1 MTTENVKQNS
11 KPKITTYRLCTCAL
25 MTAVMCILA
34 PISIPIGPIPISL
47 STLVVF
53 LSVFLLGTKW
63 SAISCLIYLVLGA
76 VGLPVFSGYTGGIGK
91 LLGPTGG
98 YIIGFVFTAIIA
110 GMFLSYADKHFT
122 GKKGVFFAF
131 FGMLVALIAT
141 YAFGTIWFTIWSGT
155 TFGYALTVCVLPFI
169 PVDIIKLVIATILG
183 RAVRS
188 RLMKSFLQ

>member
-1 MTTENVKQNS
+1 
-11 KPKITTYRLCTCAL
+11 

-122 GKKGVFFAF
+122 GKKGVFIAF

>member
-1 MTTENVKQNS
+1 
-11 KPKITTYRLCTCAL
+11 
-25 MTAVMCILA
+25 MTAIMCILA
-34 PISIPIGPIPISL
+34 PISIPIGPVPISL

-63 SAISCLIYLVLGA
+63 SAISCLIYLALGA
-76 VGLPVFSGYTGGIGK
+76 VGLPVFSGYTGGIAK

-110 GMFLSYADKHFT
+110 GAFLGFADKHFP
-122 GKKGVFFAF
+122 GKKGIIFVF
-131 FGMLVALIAT
+131 FGMLIALLAT

-155 TFGYALTVCVLPFI
+155 TFGYALTVCVIPFI

-188 RLMKSFLQ
+188 RLTKAFS